1 MMNCSTCGGAG
12 KLSGLIKPTKGA
24 CYLGSLPC
32 PSCKGTGEI
41 GEAQAQQ
48 MADGERRRRDRIH
61 RGVSLKE
68 EALRLGISPAALSDL
83 EHGRV

>member
-1 MMNCSTCGGAG
+1 MRCSTCGGEG
-12 KLSGLIKPTKGA
+12 TLSGLIKPTSGA

-32 PSCKGTGEI
+32 PSCKGTG
-41 GEAQAQQ
+41 AVAAVQAQQ
-48 MADGERRRRDRIH
+48 MAEGERRRLDRIR

-68 EALRLGISPAALSDL
+68 EALRLGISPAALSDF